1 MKAILTSVIIFFT
14 ASILIGQ
21 QVQFMTYTSI
31 LKIIAAKNGETFE
44 WENKDIGVK
53 IDYQS
58 GEFITRL
65 KNSDFVNTTND
76 SNPQKNTP
84 ETEREFTLE
93 GTFPIAEIIQQ
104 QQAKQNY
111 KVELHLI
118 NSDLDVSETI
128 LFDLVLTKPESG
140 NNNSYRGFSLNGVL
154 YNDRLNLPSFAGF
167 DNEIEL
173 WLIFNGS
180 MNTK

>member
-1 MKAILTSVIIFFT
+1 
-14 ASILIGQ
+14 
-21 QVQFMTYTSI
+21 
-31 LKIIAAKNGETFE
+31 
-44 WENKDIGVK
+44 
-53 IDYQS
+53 
-58 GEFITRL
+58 
-65 KNSDFVNTTND
+65 
-76 SNPQKNTP
+76 
-84 ETEREFTLE
+84 
-93 GTFPIAEIIQQ
+93 
-104 QQAKQNY
+104 
-111 KVELHLI
+111 VELHLI